1 MAVSPRPMAVAFS
14 WLTVVPIPRRLTD
27 GEFDRTLGAGV
38 MATVPVVGAFL
49 GTVAALAAWGLSAT
63 DLPGAMVSVLV
74 VILLAVGTRGMH
86 VDGVADTADG
96 LGCYGPPER
105 VTEVMRSGSVGPF
118 GAATVAA
125 ILAVDAIGFATLAG
139 AQRWLELGLAVA
151 VGRLAAVVATRWSLS
166 PAHDNGFGALVVGT
180 QKMSVAVWT
189 LLFVVAAALVG
200 GFGAH
205 DWFDTAGAIRA
216 VVVVGVV
223 VAAMWLFTRHC
234 ARRMGGI
241 TGDVIGAAIELGTT
255 IAVIGLLV

>member
-1 MAVSPRPMAVAFS
+1 MAVSPRPVAVALS

-27 GEFDRTLGAGV
+27 GEFDRALGGRV
-38 MATVPVVGAFL
+38 MAAVPVVGAFL

-63 DLPGAMVSVLV
+63 NLPGALAGVLV

-125 ILAVDAIGFATLAG
+125 ILAVDALGFAALAG
-139 AQRWLELGLAVA
+139 AHRWPELGLAVA
-151 VGRLAAVVATRWSLS
+151 LGRVAAVVAARWTLS
-166 PAHDNGFGALVVGT
+166 PAHTDGFGALVVGT
-180 QKMSVAVWT
+180 QKASVAVWT
-189 LLFVVAAALVG
+189 VTAALAAGLVG
-200 GFGAH
+200 GLGAN
-205 DWFDTAGAIRA
+205 DWFDTAGTIRA
-216 VVVVGVV
+216 VAVTVVVI
-223 VAAMWLFTRHC
+223 AATWLFTRHC

-241 TGDVIGAAIELGTT
+241 TGDVIGAAIELGTA
-255 IAVIGLLV
+255 IAVIGVLV